1 VISKRRHVPC
11 SVKVAL
17 LHKRSLHQVFFFLQS
32 VIRHIEKNPRNSSHI
47 IQHDWYDTRD
57 LCGSRTTRHELRELS
72 VLPASASTTTTPS
85 PRGRRPPRHASRSPT
100 IPSQR
105 RPVSI
110 LSTAAEKPHF
120 AAASSSPTTLA
131 RRTMA
136 AFIPAAA
143 SAARRHAARLTH
155 AVARAPPLAGGL
167 TAAAAP
173 SRAALLRRWPAA
185 APAGAAAPFYTSI
198 VAAVTE
204 GDTAPD
210 FTATDAGGDTFSL
223 SSLTPGRPV
232 ILYFFPKSF
241 TPGCTKQAAAFRDAS
256 DVMAGLNAEVVG
268 VSGDDRQA
276 EFKKEMGLTFKLV
289 SDADGSLRK
298 LYGVPSTFGILPGRV
313 TYVINAGGTV
323 VKTIN
328 SQLDIGSHVSEAVK
342 ALEADARV

>member
-1 VISKRRHVPC
+1 
-11 SVKVAL
+11 L
-17 LHKRSLHQVFFFLQS
+17 
-32 VIRHIEKNPRNSSHI
+32 
-47 IQHDWYDTRD
+47 
-57 LCGSRTTRHELRELS
+57 
-72 VLPASASTTTTPS
+72 
-85 PRGRRPPRHASRSPT
+85 
-100 IPSQR
+100 
-105 RPVSI
+105 
-110 LSTAAEKPHF
+110 
-120 AAASSSPTTLA
+120 AAASSSPTTL
-131 RRTMA
+131 RVESMA

-143 SAARRHAARLTH
+143 STARRHAARLTR
-155 AVARAPPLAGGL
+155 AVAPAPPLAGGL
-167 TAAAAP
+167 AAAAAP

-185 APAGAAAPFYTSI
+185 APAAAAPFYTSV

-256 DVMAGLNAEVVG
+256 DVMAGLNAEVIG

-276 EFKKEMGLTFKLV
+276 EFKKEMGLPFKLV

-323 VKTIN
+323 VKTVN

-342 ALEADARV
+342 ALKADARV